1 MAIGAIWAKPFV
13 HALIHQ
19 ISCTRWLPLHGLGT
33 IGLLAFAKLF
43 DLSLGIILNS
53 LSSMI
58 LRVLLVATLV
68 LACGPALAA
77 PMTPIAQPAPTARPT
92 PAVRPVPRTPP
103 VPPMTFYVAK
113 GAADSCGRG
122 CDSWIAV
129 EGQVDS
135 GAAPRFRKFFQKVR
149 DRKLPIYFSSPGG
162 NLDQALAMGA
172 MLREKPVTAR
182 VARTVVR
189 ECGFEAQ
196 DSDVC
201 LKLKQSGRELH
212 GELWTRGAMCN
223 SACPYLMLGAT
234 TREIAPDAVLAVHSP
249 KVVVHFSGLAPP
261 SREMRAAAT
270 ERGHERADRMVAS
283 YIVKMGVDIGLL
295 DLASTV
301 KFEDIHVL
309 TREEIV
315 RFGID
320 RREQVETPWIF
331 ENIGRSTVRKVATE
345 KNDGDKSYRLSQ
357 WRLFCFNT
365 DQFELD
371 FQRPVAT
378 SSVFPTVRISN
389 GGSISLYFKSPPV
402 KSQGFEIWGVRMSRA
417 QLQSLADV
425 PQFDFTETSQTPDG
439 HRLAHTATFSSEG
452 LAGALDS
459 LLATCSPAR
468 PTAPITAVPFTATPF
483 TAMPVTAPAQTIGAR
498 DSVAK

>member
-1 MAIGAIWAKPFV
+1 M
-13 HALIHQ
+13 
-19 ISCTRWLPLHGLGT
+19 T
-33 IGLLAFAKLF
+33 
-43 DLSLGIILNS
+43 
-53 LSSMI
+53 
-58 LRVLLVATLV
+58 LRVLPAAIVF
-68 LACGPALAA
+68 LACGPVPAA
-77 PMTPIAQPAPTARPT
+77 STGQPAPTTRPAPT
-92 PAVRPVPRTPP
+92 VRPAP
-103 VPPMTFYVAK
+103 VAKPVAPMTFYVAK
-113 GAADSCGRG
+113 GAPEACGRG

-135 GAAPRFRKFFQKVR
+135 GAAPRFRKFLQR
-149 DRKLPIYFSSPGG
+149 IRGRNLPVYFSSPGG

-182 VARTVVR
+182 VARTVVS

-212 GELWTRGAMCN
+212 GELWTHGATCN

-234 TREIAPDAVLAVHSP
+234 TREIAPDAALGVHSA
-249 KVVVHFSGLAPP
+249 KVVVHFSGLGTP

-270 ERGHERADRMVAS
+270 ERGHEHADRMVSS
-283 YIVKMGVDIGLL
+283 YIVRMGVDIGLL
-295 DLASTV
+295 GLASTV

-309 TREEIV
+309 TRDEIV

-320 RREQVETPWIF
+320 RRERVETPWIF
-331 ENIGRSTVRKVATE
+331 ENIGRSTARKAATQ

-371 FQRPVAT
+371 FQRPATT
-378 SSVFPTVRISN
+378 SSVFPTVLISN
-389 GGSISLYFKSPPV
+389 GGSTSLYFKSSPV
-402 KSQGFEIWGVRMSRA
+402 KAQGFEFWSLRMNRA

-425 PQFDFTETSQTPDG
+425 PQFDFTETSQAQDG
-439 HRLAHTATFSSEG
+439 RRLAHTATFSSEG
-452 LAGALDS
+452 LAGGLDS
-459 LLATCSPAR
+459 LLATCPPAK
-468 PTAPITAVPFTATPF
+468 PTAPFTAAPFTA
-483 TAMPVTAPAQTIGAR
+483 PVQTIGAR
-498 DSVAK
+498 DSAAK

>member
-1 MAIGAIWAKPFV
+1 M
-13 HALIHQ
+13 
-19 ISCTRWLPLHGLGT
+19 T
-33 IGLLAFAKLF
+33 
-43 DLSLGIILNS
+43 
-53 LSSMI
+53 

-68 LACGPALAA
+68 LACGPAMAA
-77 PMTPIAQPAPTARPT
+77 TTMPIARPAPTARAAPVAQPALTARPT
-92 PAVRPVPRTPP
+92 RTARPAARPAPRTPP

-149 DRKLPIYFSSPGG
+149 ERKLPIYFSSPGG
-162 NLDQALAMGA
+162 NLDQALTMGA

-201 LKLKQSGRELH
+201 IKLKQSGRELH
-212 GELWTRGAMCN
+212 GDLWTRGAMCN

-234 TREIAPDAVLAVHSP
+234 TREVAPDAVLAVHSP
-249 KVVVHFSGLAPP
+249 KVVVHFSGLGIP
-261 SREMRAAAT
+261 SPEMRAAAT
-270 ERGHERADRMVAS
+270 VRGHERADRMVAS
-283 YIVKMGVDIGLL
+283 YIVRMGIDIGLL

-301 KFEDIHVL
+301 KFEDIHAL
-309 TREEIV
+309 TREEII

-320 RREQVETPWIF
+320 RRERVETPWIF
-331 ENIGRSTVRKVATE
+331 ENIGRSTVRKIASLKTG
-345 KNDGDKSYRLSQ
+345 GDKSYRLSQ

-371 FQRPVAT
+371 FQRPIAT
-378 SSVFPTVRISN
+378 SSVYPTVQISS
-389 GGSISLYFKSPPV
+389 GASVALYFKSPPL
-402 KSQGFEIWGVRMSRA
+402 KAQGFEIWGVRMNRTS
-417 QLQSLADV
+417 LQSFIDV

-439 HRLAHTATFSSEG
+439 HRLAHSATFSSEG
-452 LAGALDS
+452 LAGALDN
-459 LLATCSPAR
+459 LLATCPSAKPA
-468 PTAPITAVPFTATPF
+468 APLAAVPFTAAPF
-483 TAMPVTAPAQTIGAR
+483 TAAPAKIPVQTIGAR
-498 DSVAK
+498 DAAAK

>member
-1 MAIGAIWAKPFV
+1 
-13 HALIHQ
+13 
-19 ISCTRWLPLHGLGT
+19 
-33 IGLLAFAKLF
+33 
-43 DLSLGIILNS
+43 
-53 LSSMI
+53 
-58 LRVLLVATLV
+58 
-68 LACGPALAA
+68 
-77 PMTPIAQPAPTARPT
+77 
-92 PAVRPVPRTPP
+92 
-103 VPPMTFYVAK
+103 MTFYVAK

-135 GAAPRFRKFFQKVR
+135 GAAARFRKFFQKVR

-223 SACPYLMLGAT
+223 SACPYLMLGAA
-234 TREIAPDAVLAVHSP
+234 TREVAPDAVLAVHSP

-283 YIVKMGVDIGLL
+283 YIVKMGIDIGLL

-309 TREEIV
+309 TREEII

-320 RREQVETPWIF
+320 RRERVETPWIF
-331 ENIGRSTVRKVATE
+331 ENVGRSTVHKIVMQ
-345 KNDGDKSYRLSQ
+345 KNDGDNSYRLSQ

-371 FQRPVAT
+371 FQRPAAT
-378 SSVFPTVRISN
+378 SSVFPTVLISN
-389 GGSISLYFKSPPV
+389 SGPISLYFKSSSV
-402 KSQGFEIWGVRMSRA
+402 KAPGFEFWSLRMNRG

-439 HRLAHTATFSSEG
+439 RRLAHSATFSSEG

-459 LLATCSPAR
+459 LLASCLPAK
-468 PTAPITAVPFTATPF
+468 PTAPLAAVPFTAAPF
-483 TAMPVTAPAQTIGAR
+483 TAAAPKAAPFTVPVQTIGAR
-498 DSVAK
+498 DSAAK